1 MLPRISFCFLDHYKN
16 TTQPVR
22 LGFYFANSK
31 KLYILQKM
39 SKTIHKI
46 QWQDAH
52 YLWSDFKLG
61 SEYATY
67 LLEEYGITVEATGR
81 VRWDKVFTVE
91 VIIGGGGGRPD
102 DGKQEKKKEK
112 RKIKLIFIC
121 GDNKG
126 MIEKE
131 VNDEISTQLLS
142 DIRNKIQEVTKTQ
155 VILNDVQIIKG

>member
-1 MLPRISFCFLDHYKN
+1 
-16 TTQPVR
+16 
-22 LGFYFANSK
+22 
-31 KLYILQKM
+31 M
-39 SKTIHKI
+39 SKIIHKI
-46 QWQDAH
+46 EWQDAH

-67 LLEEYGITVEATGR
+67 LLEEYGITVEVTGR

-91 VIIGGGGGRPD
+91 VVVEKKGGGGRPYE
-102 DGKQEKKKEK
+102 QEEPKKKK

-131 VNDEISTQLLS
+131 VNDDISAQLLS
-142 DIRNKIQEVTKTQ
+142 DIRNKIQEITKTQ
-155 VILNDVQIIKG
+155 IVLSDVQIIKG

>member
-1 MLPRISFCFLDHYKN
+1 
-16 TTQPVR
+16 
-22 LGFYFANSK
+22 
-31 KLYILQKM
+31 M
-39 SKTIHKI
+39 SKIIHKI
-46 QWQDAH
+46 EWQDAH

-67 LLEEYGITVEATGR
+67 LLEEYGITVEVTGR

-91 VIIGGGGGRPD
+91 VVVEKKGGGGRPY
-102 DGKQEKKKEK
+102 EHEEPKKKK

-142 DIRNKIQEVTKTQ
+142 DIRNKIQEITKTQ
-155 VILNDVQIIKG
+155 IVLSDVQIIKG

>member
-1 MLPRISFCFLDHYKN
+1 
-16 TTQPVR
+16 
-22 LGFYFANSK
+22 
-31 KLYILQKM
+31 M

-46 QWQDAH
+46 EWQDAH

-67 LLEEYGITVEATGR
+67 LLEEYGITVEVTGR

-91 VIIGGGGGRPD
+91 VLVKGGGGRPY
-102 DGKQEKKKEK
+102 GIEEEPKKKK

-131 VNDEISTQLLS
+131 VNDDISTQLLS
-142 DIRNKIQEVTKTQ
+142 DIRNKIQEITKTQ
-155 VILNDVQIIKG
+155 IVLSDVQIIKG

>member
-1 MLPRISFCFLDHYKN
+1 
-16 TTQPVR
+16 
-22 LGFYFANSK
+22 
-31 KLYILQKM
+31 M

-46 QWQDAH
+46 AWQDAH

-67 LLEEYGITVEATGR
+67 LLEEYGITVEVTGR

-91 VIIGGGGGRPD
+91 VLVKGGGGRPYE
-102 DGKQEKKKEK
+102 QEEPKKKK

-131 VNDEISTQLLS
+131 VNDNISAQLLS
-142 DIRNKIQEVTKTQ
+142 DIRNKIQEITKTQ
-155 VILNDVQIIKG
+155 VILSDVQIIKG

>member
-1 MLPRISFCFLDHYKN
+1 
-16 TTQPVR
+16 
-22 LGFYFANSK
+22 
-31 KLYILQKM
+31 M
-39 SKTIHKI
+39 SKIIHKI
-46 QWQDAH
+46 EWQDAH

-67 LLEEYGITVEATGR
+67 LLEEYGITVEVTGR

-91 VIIGGGGGRPD
+91 VVVEKKGGGGRPY
-102 DGKQEKKKEK
+102 EHEEPKKKK
-112 RKIKLIFIC
+112 IKIKLIFIC

-142 DIRNKIQEVTKTQ
+142 DIRNKIQEITKTQ
-155 VILNDVQIIKG
+155 IVLSDVQIIKG

>member
-1 MLPRISFCFLDHYKN
+1 
-16 TTQPVR
+16 
-22 LGFYFANSK
+22 
-31 KLYILQKM
+31 M

-46 QWQDAH
+46 EWQNAH

-61 SEYATY
+61 SEYARY
-67 LLEEYGITVEATGR
+67 LFEEYGITVEVTGR

-91 VIIGGGGGRPD
+91 VLVKGGGGRPYE
-102 DGKQEKKKEK
+102 QEEPKKKK

-131 VNDEISTQLLS
+131 VNDNISAQLLS
-142 DIRNKIQEVTKTQ
+142 DIRNKIQEITKTQ
-155 VILNDVQIIKG
+155 VILSDVQIIKG

>member
-1 MLPRISFCFLDHYKN
+1 
-16 TTQPVR
+16 
-22 LGFYFANSK
+22 
-31 KLYILQKM
+31 M
-39 SKTIHKI
+39 SKIIHKI
-46 QWQDAH
+46 EWQDAH

-67 LLEEYGITVEATGR
+67 LLEEYGITVEVTGR

-91 VIIGGGGGRPD
+91 VVVEKKGGGGRPY
-102 DGKQEKKKEK
+102 EYEEPKKKK

-131 VNDEISTQLLS
+131 VNDEISAQLLS
-142 DIRNKIQEVTKTQ
+142 DIRNKIQEITKTQ
-155 VILNDVQIIKG
+155 IVLSDVQIIKG

>member
-1 MLPRISFCFLDHYKN
+1 
-16 TTQPVR
+16 
-22 LGFYFANSK
+22 
-31 KLYILQKM
+31 M
-39 SKTIHKI
+39 SKIIHKI
-46 QWQDAH
+46 EWQDAH

-67 LLEEYGITVEATGR
+67 LLEEYGITVEVTGR

-91 VIIGGGGGRPD
+91 VVVEKKGGGGRPY
-102 DGKQEKKKEK
+102 EHEEPKKKK

-131 VNDEISTQLLS
+131 VNDDISAQLLS
-142 DIRNKIQEVTKTQ
+142 DIRNKIQEITKTQ
-155 VILNDVQIIKG
+155 IVLSDVQIIKG

>member
-1 MLPRISFCFLDHYKN
+1 
-16 TTQPVR
+16 
-22 LGFYFANSK
+22 
-31 KLYILQKM
+31 M

-67 LLEEYGITVEATGR
+67 LLEEYGITVEVTGR

-91 VIIGGGGGRPD
+91 VVVEKKGGGGRPY
-102 DGKQEKKKEK
+102 EHEEPKKKK

-131 VNDEISTQLLS
+131 VNDDISAQLLS
-142 DIRNKIQEVTKTQ
+142 DIRNKIQ
-155 VILNDVQIIKG
+155 

>member
-1 MLPRISFCFLDHYKN
+1 
-16 TTQPVR
+16 
-22 LGFYFANSK
+22 
-31 KLYILQKM
+31 M
-39 SKTIHKI
+39 SKIIHKI
-46 QWQDAH
+46 EWQDAH

-67 LLEEYGITVEATGR
+67 LLEEYGITVEVTGR

-91 VIIGGGGGRPD
+91 VVVEKKGGGGRPY
-102 DGKQEKKKEK
+102 EHEEPKKKK

-131 VNDEISTQLLS
+131 VNDEISAQLLS
-142 DIRNKIQEVTKTQ
+142 DIRNKIQEITKTQ
-155 VILNDVQIIKG
+155 IVLSDVQIIKG

>member
-1 MLPRISFCFLDHYKN
+1 
-16 TTQPVR
+16 
-22 LGFYFANSK
+22 
-31 KLYILQKM
+31 M

-46 QWQDAH
+46 QWQDTH

-67 LLEEYGITVEATGR
+67 LLEEYGITVEVTGR

-91 VIIGGGGGRPD
+91 VVVEKKGGGGRPY
-102 DGKQEKKKEK
+102 EYEEPKKKK

-131 VNDEISTQLLS
+131 VNDDISAQLLS
-142 DIRNKIQEVTKTQ
+142 DIRNKIQEITKTQ
-155 VILNDVQIIKG
+155 IVLSDVQIIKG

>member
-1 MLPRISFCFLDHYKN
+1 
-16 TTQPVR
+16 
-22 LGFYFANSK
+22 
-31 KLYILQKM
+31 M

-46 QWQDAH
+46 AWQDAH
-52 YLWSDFKLG
+52 YVWSDFKLG

-67 LLEEYGITVEATGR
+67 LLEEYGITVEVTGR

-91 VIIGGGGGRPD
+91 VVVEKKGGGGRPY
-102 DGKQEKKKEK
+102 EHEEPKKKK

-142 DIRNKIQEVTKTQ
+142 DIRNKIQEITKTQ
-155 VILNDVQIIKG
+155 IVLSDVQIIKG